1 MTGDP
6 LRTAPRQRV
15 GLAVAILLLGVTGL
29 VVALSSL
36 QDVADRASSP
46 ETIVRQYFQALESG
60 DEESALTQIQPSARP
75 EARPFVRNNLRNRY
89 TISGIAVQQP
99 SLLTRFTGPGNSGQS
114 MTVFLDITQA
124 VGGEQ
129 WQAAPQVP
137 LIQAD
142 GRWYLGQAPLDIGS

>member
-75 EARPFVRNNLRNRY
+75 EA
-89 TISGIAVQQP
+89 
-99 SLLTRFTGPGNSGQS
+99 
-114 MTVFLDITQA
+114 
-124 VGGEQ
+124 
-129 WQAAPQVP
+129 
-137 LIQAD
+137 
-142 GRWYLGQAPLDIGS
+142 GREVA